1 MKRILLSSFFILIFS
16 FISLG
21 AAEREIVNPA
31 VYPGRISIEGTYK
44 FSARKLADG
53 TKIKPPQIT
62 GLLVFT
68 EKYRQLNLSWT
79 DDNGKLVSVSCIAE
93 YTLDDEQ
100 YTEKN
105 MFYCLNTETEG
116 STYDMSDLS
125 ASSEVTTKDGK
136 ISFTLP
142 IHDKPLI
149 TVTKDILVAEG
160 QEYTDYW
167 KKVE

>member
-1 MKRILLSSFFILIFS
+1 MKRILLSSFFIFIFA

-21 AAEREIVNPA
+21 TAERESVNPL

-44 FSARKLADG
+44 CSARKLSDG
-53 TKIKPPQIT
+53 TKVKPPNIT

-79 DDNGKLVSVSCIAE
+79 DENGKLVSVSCIAE
-93 YTLDDEQ
+93 YTIDDKQ

-105 MFYCLNTETEG
+105 MFYCLTNEVDG
-116 STYDMSDLS
+116 STYDMSDLT
-125 ASSEVTTKDGK
+125 ASSEVTAKDGK

-149 TVTKDILVAEG
+149 TVTGDHLVVKGSEF
-160 QEYTDYW
+160 TDYW

>member
-1 MKRILLSSFFILIFS
+1 MKRILLSSFFILIFT

-21 AAEREIVNPA
+21 IAERESVNPA

-44 FSARKLADG
+44 CSARKLSDG
-53 TKIKPPQIT
+53 TKVKPPQIT

-68 EKYRQLNLSWT
+68 EKYRQLNLSWK
-79 DDNGKLVSVSCIAE
+79 DDNGKLVSVACIAE
-93 YTLDDEQ
+93 YSIDDKQ

-116 STYDMSDLS
+116 LTYDLNDLS
-125 ASSEVTTKDGK
+125 ASSEVTAKDGT
-136 ISFTLP
+136 ISFKLP
-142 IHDKPLI
+142 FHDKPLI
-149 TVTKDILVAEG
+149 TVTSDHLVVKGPEF
-160 QEYTDYW
+160 TDYW